1 LGSISFVVSERKILK
16 TFLFHMLYVPMLNF
30 VLQLRSSW
38 ISSIICELYLKPF
51 INSLALIKFVVS
63 EKKLPVFIYFSMGS
77 YVKYPLVYSVK
88 LCKVVATTLDF
99 QLKQNSWILCRFIKR
114 KFQWSSPPN
123 GFVAFEMNFEMFSS

>member
-1 LGSISFVVSERKILK
+1 MGSISFVVSERKILK

-38 ISSIICELYLKPF
+38 ISSILCELYLKPF

-114 KFQWSSPPN
+114 TFQWSSPPN
-123 GFVAFEMNFEMFSS
+123 GFVDFEMNFEMFSS